1 VTVDMNE
8 TQFRESLEEKGI
20 SLTDLQMNQFHR
32 YYELLVEWNERM
44 NLTAI
49 TQKEDVYLKH
59 FYDSITVA
67 FHENFRHPLTVIDIG
82 AGAGFPSLPL
92 KICFPHIN
100 VTIVDSLNK
109 RITFLNALAEDL
121 GLKGVAFCHDRAE
134 QFARKKE
141 HREHYDIAI
150 SRAVARLPVLT
161 ELCLPFAKK
170 HGRFIA
176 MKGAGAGE
184 ELEYSAKAIK
194 LLGGKLENK
203 YDFQLPIEESE
214 RSIIVVKKEKTT
226 PKAYPRKPGTPNK
239 QPLV

>member
-1 VTVDMNE
+1 MNE
-8 TQFRESLEEKGI
+8 VQFHENLDEKGI
-20 SLTDLQMNQFHR
+20 TLTDVQMNQFMR
-32 YYELLVEWNERM
+32 YYEMLVDWNERM

-49 TQKEDVYLKH
+49 TKKEDVNLKH
-59 FYDSITVA
+59 FFDSITVA
-67 FHENFRHPLTVIDIG
+67 FHEDFCEPLNVIDIG

-92 KICFPHIN
+92 KICFPQIE

-121 GLKGVAFCHDRAE
+121 DLKGVAFYHDRAE

-141 HREHYDIAI
+141 HREQYDLAI

-161 ELCLPFAKK
+161 ELCMPFVKK
-170 HGRFIA
+170 NGRFIA
-176 MKGAGAGE
+176 MKGAGAAE
-184 ELEYSAKAIK
+184 EIEQSGKAIT

-203 YDFQLPIEESE
+203 YDFQLPIEKSE
-214 RSIIVVKKEKTT
+214 RSIIVVRKVKATT
-226 PKAYPRKPGTPNK
+226 KAYPRKPGTPNK